1 MLVYILVD
9 NAAATADKVIGE
21 IVQPIGADAPEMT
34 ARFRNPAG
42 SVLGFCQQPR
52 DLPSVVKDRA
62 PPFGILLS
70 LSASGPSAQLLA
82 GYPLLEFRRRRLNC
96 P

>member
-42 SVLGFCQQPR
+42 SVLGFCQHPR
-52 DLPSVVKDRA
+52 DLPSVRA
-62 PPFGILLS
+62 AAGREGPCTSFRNPFELIGLWTVGTTSCRIPI
-70 LSASGPSAQLLA
+70 A
-82 GYPLLEFRRRRLNC
+82 
-96 P
+96 